1 MFSKIYFFI
10 LFLLLFSGCKR
21 ASSLLEESI
30 RPKTH
35 NYAQSNQLVKDCHFN
50 QLFLLLKNNKNKL
63 LKASEEG
70 LLYYYQNKSKIS
82 NNYFDKAINIY
93 RDNENKAFFD
103 VSTILRQEYKGEGYD
118 KVFLHNYKAINY
130 LVLGQAE
137 SARVEARNSNIFQQE
152 EYLKLQT
159 LQKDNEG
166 KDKNKY
172 LLSRYDTLF
181 QSVNQDYNPYQNPFA
196 YYISALSYAEN
207 EDYGNALIDIKKAM
221 KLFPNSKL
229 LEEKRST
236 YRQQKKSKSI
246 ELFFDVGQSPLK
258 SQVQL
263 AMDIGNDEKEMLY
276 LPTFSLSKS
285 KIAYIEI
292 LDSKDY
298 VLTRST
304 TLTDINAIKINEFKE
319 KLPSMLSVISNAL
332 SSSVKSTAL
341 SEKSKLLAGIFK
353 ATTTIYAQ
361 NDIATWSLLPQK
373 ILVTSFQATNNPNYK
388 IVTYTKEGN
397 RLKEYP
403 LFIKQSSVTNHTYRH
418 FFLREE
424 KMCYSN

>member
-1 MFSKIYFFI
+1 MLFKIYFFI
-10 LFLLLFSGCKR
+10 VFLSLFSGCKK
-21 ASSLLEESI
+21 ASSLLEETI

-35 NYAQSNQLVKDCHFN
+35 NYAQSNQLVKECHFN
-50 QLFLLLKNNKNKL
+50 QLFLLLKNNKNEL

-82 NNYFDKAINIY
+82 NQYLSKAINIY
-93 RDNENKAFFD
+93 RNSENKAFFD
-103 VSTILRQEYKGEGYD
+103 VSTLLKQEYQGEGYD

-130 LVLGQAE
+130 LLLGQAE
-137 SARVEARNSNIFQQE
+137 SARVEARNSNTFQQE

-166 KDKNKY
+166 NDKNTY

-181 QSVNQDYNPYQNPFA
+181 QRVNQDYNPYQNPFA
-196 YYISALSYAEN
+196 YYISALTYAED

-221 KLFPNSKL
+221 KFFPNSTL
-229 LEEKRST
+229 LEEKLKL
-236 YRQQKKSKSI
+236 YNQKEKSSSI

-263 AMDIGNDEKEMLY
+263 EMDIGNDEKEMLY

-285 KIAYIEI
+285 KIAYLEI
-292 LDSKDY
+292 LDGNENVITK
-298 VLTRST
+298 ST
-304 TLTDINAIKINEFKE
+304 ILSDINAIKINEFKE

-341 SEKSKLLAGIFK
+341 SDKSKIFAGVFK
-353 ATTTIYAQ
+353 AMMTIYAQ

-373 ILVTSFQATNNPNYK
+373 ILVVSFKATKNPNYK

-397 RLKEYP
+397 RLNEYP
-403 LFIKQSSVTNHTYRH
+403 LLIQKSRVTKNTYRH